1 MMKLVSLIGKPVCVI
16 LYIAGIVL
24 AVKKMFIPVAALF
37 AMHLSEYF
45 IIGRKTAK
53 QFGISAGKGLLNCL
67 AFGFTWWLPV
77 RKSGEAARKEETV

>member
-77 RKSGEAARKEETV
+77 RKSGEAAGKEETV

>member
-1 MMKLVSLIGKPVCVI
+1 MMKYVSLIGKPVCVV

-24 AVKKMFIPVAALF
+24 AVRKMFIPLAVLF
-37 AMHLSEYF
+37 AMHLTEYF

-53 QFGISAGKGLLNCL
+53 ESGISAGKGLANCL

-77 RKSGEAARKEETV
+77 RKPGEKAEKK